1 MGRGGARYVYWLFI
15 VSGSV
20 LLVGRDHA
28 FELLKIVF
36 CIGLPIATIWA
47 CWRCFRL
54 LFDWVATIYVDA
66 EVALSKFVIKRTGVR
81 NWLKIAAS
89 LVAVTVASF
98 LYFAGLIALNA
109 PSWVQKLLLATP

>member
-36 CIGLPIATIWA
+36 CIGLPIAAIWA
-47 CWRCFRL
+47 CWRFFRL

-66 EVALSKFVIKRTGVR
+66 EVALSKFAISPTGVR

-109 PSWVQKLLLATP
+109 PSAVQKLLLATP